1 MLKSQELK
9 LATIEE
15 TQIIVGVD
23 IAKKTNWAVMISPSN
38 RLLQKAFSFNNTKE
52 GFESLVEII
61 EKIKETLKVKN
72 VIVGMEPTGHYW
84 KPLANYLFNKNIKTD
99 IKKLSIS

>member
-9 LATIEE
+9 LATIEK

-23 IAKKTNWAVMISPSN
+23 IAKKTNWAVMISPFN

-52 GFESLVEII
+52 GFKNLVENV
-61 EKIKETLKVKN
+61 EKNKRNPKSRECNSGNGANRSLLET
-72 VIVGMEPTGHYW
+72 IG
-84 KPLANYLFNKNIKTD
+84 
-99 IKKLSIS
+99 KLSI